1 MGESKWGT
9 KDLTSGLGEDSWLVD
24 ESVKM
29 PFDWLQTATSGA
41 SAAAGGAEA
50 APTIPPLLDSMPG
63 WFEAIMKLM
72 MPTPEVAIL
81 MQKMVVFVEL
91 FIGIGILL
99 GLFTWLFSL
108 VSVGMLVTFTLSA
121 MLGIDKFMALP
132 ASIALMNGSGRF
144 LGLDYYIMPM
154 IDRWIDKRLHG
165 PTVSKKI
172 RFPNF
177 IDWQVLKD

>member
-1 MGESKWGT
+1 
-9 KDLTSGLGEDSWLVD
+9 
-24 ESVKM
+24 
-29 PFDWLQTATSGA
+29 
-41 SAAAGGAEA
+41 
-50 APTIPPLLDSMPG
+50 MPG

-165 PTVSKKI
+165 PTVSKK
-172 RFPNF
+172 
-177 IDWQVLKD
+177 DKVS